1 MVNGL
6 DRFREHSRYSGGW
19 CSGCTGSLLSDEF
32 VSVIMDTMNAAD
44 ILSQEGLLL
53 AQQQGSVARI
63 WNLSS
68 RNSER
73 RYGEDLEVPP
83 SVFQKEDHAQRGPS
97 PQSSLRRQETSQHVR
112 DDQARFGARQI
123 TTLYSSPAAL

>member
-44 ILSQEGLLL
+44 ILSQEG
-53 AQQQGSVARI
+53 
-63 WNLSS
+63 
-68 RNSER
+68 
-73 RYGEDLEVPP
+73 
-83 SVFQKEDHAQRGPS
+83 
-97 PQSSLRRQETSQHVR
+97 RQE
-112 DDQARFGARQI
+112 ARQEGE
-123 TTLYSSPAAL
+123 TEAQPGSHETHPAG